1 MQVGGG
7 YPRKQLTR
15 RAKKQLSRK
24 KQLTRRATKQL
35 ARKKQLTRRAKEQRR
50 KKQLRN
56 QQVRKL
62 RRCQCPMKRLG
73 RMPLQVE
80 AAYCMASIGS
90 LLEHGEHLQVQPIR
104 KSGQTSS
111 S

>member
-15 RAKKQLSRK
+15 RAKKQLNRK

-35 ARKKQLTRRAKEQRR
+35 ARKKQLTRRAKEQR

-90 LLEHGEHLQVQPIR
+90 LLEHGEHRHVHPVG

-111 S
+111 G